1 MGRKSGS
8 GKPNEKEGN
17 RMIKKINYV
26 LDRRQKINLCILL
39 VIIFIG
45 AFVELLGVSA
55 IMPLINVAMNPE
67 TIDEKWY
74 FVLIRKYTGIT
85 DANQMILFLAVLL
98 IVIYILKNVYVM
110 VMYSLQYRFVFNNQQ
125 RLSVRMMKSYMQQDY
140 LFHISKN
147 VAEFQRNIINDIN
160 GFFTV
165 ALNALQFLAEF
176 SVSVVLVIFLL
187 VQDWVSTVAVATLLF
202 LFMGVFTIF
211 FRKVLVKIG
220 EESRQANVQVTKW
233 LFQAFSGIKEIKVAN
248 RETFFIA
255 NYDRS
260 YKDCARAQ
268 RQQSVLTYL
277 PKPVM
282 ETVCI
287 CSLMLAMIIKI
298 TVLKSDIAS
307 FVTTLSVF
315 AVAAFRMLPSFNKIT
330 GYISG
335 MMFNKPAIDAVYK
348 DLMEIEQLMV
358 QKTEEQIDTQKV
370 SLTTAIELKNVSFR
384 YPESDRWILKE
395 ANLGIKKNTSVAF
408 IGASGAG
415 KTTAADLILGILQPE
430 EGIITING
438 TEIKKCMA
446 SWHEAIGY
454 IPQTIYLM
462 DDSIRANVAF
472 GIPDSEIDDA
482 AIEKALREAQLDQ
495 FVHTLP
501 DGVNTMIG
509 DRGVK
514 LSGGQRQRIGIA
526 RALYRNPSVL
536 VLDEA
541 TSALDNDTEKEVM
554 EAIDG
559 LHGTRTLIVIAHRL
573 STIRKCDKI
582 YEVGNGGFT
591 ERNKAEVLGGEK

>member
-55 IMPLINVAMNPE
+55 IMPLIDVAMNPE
-67 TIDEKWY
+67 TMDEKWY

-140 LFHISKN
+140 LFHVSKN
-147 VAEFQRNIINDIN
+147 VAEFQRNITSDVN
-160 GFFTV
+160 GFFTIV
-165 ALNALQFLAEF
+165 LNVLQFLAEF
-176 SVSVVLVIFLL
+176 SVSAALVIFLF
-187 VQDWVSTVAVATLLF
+187 VQDWVSTMAVAVLLF
-202 LFMGVFTIF
+202 LFMGIFTIF

-220 EESRQANVQVTKW
+220 EQSRQANVLVTKW
-233 LFQAFSGIKEIKVAN
+233 LFQAFSGIKEVKVAN
-248 RETFFIA
+248 KESFFIS
-255 NYDRS
+255 NYNRH
-260 YKDCARAQ
+260 YKDCVRVQ
-268 RQQSVLTYL
+268 RQQSILTYL

-298 TVLKSDIAS
+298 AVVKSDIVS

-335 MMFNKPAIDAVYK
+335 MMFNKPAIDSVYR
-348 DLMEIEQLMV
+348 DLKEIEQLME
-358 QKTEEQIDTQKV
+358 QKTAEHEDTIKV
-370 SLTTAIELKNVSFR
+370 MLHSSIRLNNVSFR
-384 YPESDRWILKE
+384 YPESDKWILKNASLE
-395 ANLGIKKNTSVAF
+395 ITKNTSVAL

-415 KTTAADLILGILQPE
+415 KTTAADLMLGILQPQ
-430 EGIITING
+430 EGTVTIDG
-438 TEIKKCMA
+438 TDLKKCMK
-446 SWHEAIGY
+446 SWHEDIGY
-454 IPQTIYLM
+454 IPQVIYLM
-462 DDSIRANVAF
+462 DDNIRANVAF
-472 GIPDSEIDDA
+472 GIPDAEIDDDA
-482 AIEKALREAQLDQ
+482 VQKALREAQLDQ
-495 FVHTLP
+495 FVNSLPNGLDTL
-501 DGVNTMIG
+501 IG

-526 RALYRNPSVL
+526 RALYRNPNVL

-541 TSALDNDTEKEVM
+541 TSALDSDTEKEVM

-573 STIRKCDKI
+573 STIKKCDKI
-582 YEVGNGGFT
+582 FEVGGGGFI
-591 ERNKAEVLGGEK
+591 ERSKAEVLGHD

>member
-55 IMPLINVAMNPE
+55 IMPLIDVAMNPE
-67 TIDEKWY
+67 TMDEKWY

-140 LFHISKN
+140 LFHVSKN
-147 VAEFQRNIINDIN
+147 VAEFQRNITSDVN
-160 GFFTV
+160 GFFTIV
-165 ALNALQFLAEF
+165 LNVLQFLAEF
-176 SVSVVLVIFLL
+176 SVSAALVIFLF
-187 VQDWVSTVAVATLLF
+187 VQDWVSTMAVAVLLF
-202 LFMGVFTIF
+202 LFMGIFTIF

-220 EESRQANVQVTKW
+220 EQSRQANVLVTKW

-248 RETFFIA
+248 KESFFIS
-255 NYDRS
+255 NYNRH
-260 YKDCARAQ
+260 YKDCVRVQ
-268 RQQSVLTYL
+268 RQQSILTYL

-298 TVLKSDIAS
+298 AVVKSDIVS

-335 MMFNKPAIDAVYK
+335 MMFNKPAIDSVYR
-348 DLMEIEQLMV
+348 DLKEIEQLME
-358 QKTEEQIDTQKV
+358 QKTAEHEDTIKV
-370 SLTTAIELKNVSFR
+370 MLHSSIRLNNVSFR
-384 YPESDRWILKE
+384 YPESDKWILKNASLE
-395 ANLGIKKNTSVAF
+395 ITKNTSVAL

-415 KTTAADLILGILQPE
+415 KTTAADLMLGILQPQ
-430 EGIITING
+430 EGTVTIDG
-438 TEIKKCMA
+438 TDLRKCMK
-446 SWHEAIGY
+446 SWHEDIGY
-454 IPQTIYLM
+454 IPQVIYLM
-462 DDSIRANVAF
+462 DDNIRANVAF
-472 GIPDSEIDDA
+472 GIPDAEIDDDA
-482 AIEKALREAQLDQ
+482 VQKALREAQLDQ
-495 FVHTLP
+495 FVNSLPNGLDTL
-501 DGVNTMIG
+501 IG

-526 RALYRNPSVL
+526 RALYRNPNVL

-541 TSALDNDTEKEVM
+541 TSALDSDTEKEVM

-573 STIRKCDKI
+573 STIKKCDKI
-582 YEVGNGGFT
+582 FEVGGGGFI
-591 ERNKAEVLGGEK
+591 ERSKAEVLGHD

>member
-1 MGRKSGS
+1 
-8 GKPNEKEGN
+8 
-17 RMIKKINYV
+17 MIKKINYV

-140 LFHISKN
+140 LFHVSKN
-147 VAEFQRNIINDIN
+147 VAEFQRNITSDVN
-160 GFFTV
+160 GFFTIV
-165 ALNALQFLAEF
+165 LNVLQFLAEF
-176 SVSVVLVIFLL
+176 SVSAILVIFLFI
-187 VQDWVSTVAVATLLF
+187 QDWVSTVAVAVLLF
-202 LFMGVFTIF
+202 LFMGFFTIF

-220 EESRQANVQVTKW
+220 EQSRQANVLVTKW

-248 RETFFIA
+248 KESFFIS
-255 NYDRS
+255 NYNRH
-260 YKDCARAQ
+260 YKDCVRVQ
-268 RQQSVLTYL
+268 RQQSILTYL

-298 TVLKSDIAS
+298 AVVKSDIVS

-335 MMFNKPAIDAVYK
+335 MMFNKPAIDSVYR
-348 DLMEIEQLMV
+348 DLKEIEQLME
-358 QKTEEQIDTQKV
+358 QKTAEHEDTIKV
-370 SLTTAIELKNVSFR
+370 MLHSSIRLNNVSFR
-384 YPESDRWILKE
+384 YPESDKWILKNASLE
-395 ANLGIKKNTSVAF
+395 ITKNTSVAL
-408 IGASGAG
+408 IGGSGAG
-415 KTTAADLILGILQPE
+415 KTTAADLMLGILQPQ
-430 EGIITING
+430 EGTVTIDG
-438 TEIKKCMA
+438 TDLRKCMK
-446 SWHEAIGY
+446 SWHEDIGY
-454 IPQTIYLM
+454 IPQVIYLM
-462 DDSIRANVAF
+462 DDNIRANIAF
-472 GIPDSEIDDA
+472 GIPDAEIDDDT
-482 AIEKALREAQLDQ
+482 IQKALREAQLDQ
-495 FVHTLP
+495 FVNSLPNGLDTL
-501 DGVNTMIG
+501 IG

-526 RALYRNPSVL
+526 RALYRNPNVL

-541 TSALDNDTEKEVM
+541 TSALDSDTEKEVM

-573 STIRKCDKI
+573 STIKKCDKI
-582 YEVGNGGFT
+582 FEVGGGGFI
-591 ERNKAEVLGGEK
+591 ERSKAEVLGHD

>member
-1 MGRKSGS
+1 
-8 GKPNEKEGN
+8 
-17 RMIKKINYV
+17 MIKKINYV

-211 FRKVLVKIG
+211 FRKLLVKIG
-220 EESRQANVQVTKW
+220 EESRPANVQVTKW

-438 TEIKKCMA
+438 TEIKKCMV

-472 GIPDSEIDDA
+472 GIP
-482 AIEKALREAQLDQ
+482 
-495 FVHTLP
+495 
-501 DGVNTMIG
+501 
-509 DRGVK
+509 
-514 LSGGQRQRIGIA
+514 
-526 RALYRNPSVL
+526 
-536 VLDEA
+536 
-541 TSALDNDTEKEVM
+541 
-554 EAIDG
+554 
-559 LHGTRTLIVIAHRL
+559 
-573 STIRKCDKI
+573 
-582 YEVGNGGFT
+582 
-591 ERNKAEVLGGEK
+591 

>member
-1 MGRKSGS
+1 ML
-8 GKPNEKEGN
+8 
-17 RMIKKINYV
+17 KKINYI
-26 LDRRQKINLCILL
+26 LDRKQKINLGILL

-55 IMPLINVAMNPE
+55 VMPLIDVAMEPE
-67 TIDEKWY
+67 TIGEKWY
-74 FVLIRKYTGIT
+74 FVLIGKYMGIT

-98 IVIYILKNVYVM
+98 IIIYILKNIYVM
-110 VMYSLQYRFVFNNQQ
+110 GMYSLQYRFVFNNQQ

-140 LFHISKN
+140 LFHVSKN
-147 VAEFQRNIINDIN
+147 VAEFQRNITSDVN

-165 ALNALQFLAEF
+165 ALNVLQFLAEF
-176 SVSVVLVIFLL
+176 SVSTVLIVFLL
-187 VQDWVSTVAVATLLF
+187 VQDWVSTVAIAVLLF
-202 LFMGVFTIF
+202 LFMGIFTVF

-220 EESRQANVQVTKW
+220 EESRQANVQVTKC

-248 RETFFIA
+248 KESFFIM
-255 NYDRS
+255 NYDKN
-260 YKDCARAQ
+260 YKDCARVQ
-268 RQQSVLTYL
+268 RQQSILTYL

-298 TVLKSDIAS
+298 AVVKSDIAS

-330 GYISG
+330 GFISG
-335 MMFNKPAIDAVYK
+335 MMFNKPAIDSVYR
-348 DLMEIEQLMV
+348 DLMEIEQL
-358 QKTEEQIDTQKV
+358 EEQRKVEQTDTEKV
-370 SLTTAIELKNVSFR
+370 SLTTAIGLENVSFR
-384 YPESDRWILKE
+384 YPESDKWILKN
-395 ANLGIKKNTSVAF
+395 ANLNIRKNTSVAL

-415 KTTAADLILGILQPE
+415 KTTAADLILGILEPQ
-430 EGIITING
+430 EGSVTIDG
-438 TEIKKCMA
+438 TDIKKCMA
-446 SWHEAIGY
+446 SWHENIGY
-454 IPQTIYLM
+454 IPQAIYLM
-462 DDSIRANVAF
+462 DDNIRANVAF
-472 GIPDSEIDDA
+472 GIPESEIDDA

-495 FVHTLP
+495 FVHALP
-501 DGVNTMIG
+501 DGLDTMIG

-526 RALYRNPSVL
+526 RALYRNPDVL
-536 VLDEA
+536 ILDEA

-591 ERNKAEVLGGEK
+591 ERNKAEVLGGGH

>member
-1 MGRKSGS
+1 ML
-8 GKPNEKEGN
+8 
-17 RMIKKINYV
+17 KKINYV
-26 LDRRQKINLCILL
+26 LDRRQKINLVILL
-39 VIIFIG
+39 VIILIG

-55 IMPLINVAMNPE
+55 VMPLINVAMEPE

-74 FVLIRKYTGIT
+74 FVLISKYTGIT

-98 IVIYILKNVYVM
+98 IIIYILKNIYVM
-110 VMYSLQYRFVFNNQQ
+110 AMYSLQYRFIFNNQQ

-140 LFHISKN
+140 LFHVSKN
-147 VAEFQRNIINDIN
+147 VAEFQRNITSDVN

-176 SVSVVLVIFLL
+176 SVSAVLVIFLL
-187 VQDWVSTVAVATLLF
+187 VQDWVSTLAIAALLF
-202 LFMGVFTIF
+202 LFMGIFTVF

-233 LFQAFSGIKEIKVAN
+233 LFQSFSGIKEIKVAN
-248 RETFFIA
+248 KESFFIM
-255 NYDRS
+255 NYDKNYR
-260 YKDCARAQ
+260 DCARVQ
-268 RQQSVLTYL
+268 RQQSILTYL

-298 TVLKSDIAS
+298 AVLKSDIVS

-335 MMFNKPAIDAVYK
+335 MMFNKPAIDSVYRDLVEIGQLKAQKAV
-348 DLMEIEQLMV
+348 EQTD
-358 QKTEEQIDTQKV
+358 TEKV
-370 SLTTAIELKNVSFR
+370 SLTTSIGLKNVSFR
-384 YPESDRWILKE
+384 YPESDKWILKE
-395 ANLGIKKNTSVAF
+395 ANLEIKKNTSVAL

-415 KTTAADLILGILQPE
+415 KTTAADLILGILEPQ
-430 EGIITING
+430 EGAVTIDG
-438 TEIKKCMA
+438 TDIKKCMA
-446 SWHEAIGY
+446 SWHESIGY
-454 IPQTIYLM
+454 IPQSIYLM
-462 DDSIRANVAF
+462 DDNIRANIAF
-472 GIPDSEIDDA
+472 GIPESEIDDA
-482 AIEKALREAQLDQ
+482 AIEKALREAQLDK
-495 FVHTLP
+495 FVNSLP
-501 DGVNTMIG
+501 EGTDTMIG

-526 RALYRNPSVL
+526 RALYRNPDVL
-536 VLDEA
+536 ILDEA
-541 TSALDNDTEKEVM
+541 TSALDNETEKEVM

-573 STIRKCDKI
+573 STIQKCDKI
-582 YEVGNGGFT
+582 YEVGDGGFV
-591 ERNKAEVLGGEK
+591 ERNKAEVLRGEK

>member
-1 MGRKSGS
+1 ML
-8 GKPNEKEGN
+8 
-17 RMIKKINYV
+17 KKINYV
-26 LDRRQKINLCILL
+26 LDRKQKINLGILL
-39 VIIFIG
+39 IIIFIG

-55 IMPLINVAMNPE
+55 VMPLINVAMQPE

-74 FVLIRKYTGIT
+74 FILISKYTGIT

-98 IVIYILKNVYVM
+98 IIIYILKNIYIM

-140 LFHISKN
+140 LFHVSKN
-147 VAEFQRNIINDIN
+147 VAEFQRNITSDVN

-165 ALNALQFLAEF
+165 ALNVLQFLAEF
-176 SVSVVLVIFLL
+176 SVSTVLVIFLL
-187 VQDWVSTVAVATLLF
+187 IQDWVSTIAIAALLF
-202 LFMGVFTIF
+202 LFMGIFTIF

-220 EESRQANVQVTKW
+220 QESRQANVLVTKW

-248 RETFFIA
+248 KESFFIT
-255 NYDRS
+255 NYDKN
-260 YKDCARAQ
+260 YKDCARVQ
-268 RQQSVLTYL
+268 RQQSILTYL

-298 TVLKSDIAS
+298 AVVKSDIVS

-335 MMFNKPAIDAVYK
+335 MMFNKPAIDSVYR
-348 DLMEIEQLMV
+348 DLKEIEQLMM
-358 QKTEEQIDTQKV
+358 QKTVEQEDTENI
-370 SLTTAIELKNVSFR
+370 SLNQSIRLNDVYFQ
-384 YPESDRWILKE
+384 YPGSDKWILKG
-395 ANLGIKKNTSVAF
+395 ANLEIQKNTSVAL

-415 KTTAADLILGILQPE
+415 KTTAADLILGILEPQQGTVTID
-430 EGIITING
+430 GID
-438 TEIKKCMA
+438 IKKCMK
-446 SWHEAIGY
+446 SWHEGIGY
-454 IPQTIYLM
+454 IPQVIYLM
-462 DDSIRANVAF
+462 DDNIRANVAF
-472 GIPDSEIDDA
+472 GIPESEIDDA
-482 AIEKALREAQLDQ
+482 AIEKALQEAQLDQ
-495 FVHTLP
+495 FVHALP
-501 DGVNTMIG
+501 DGLNTMIG

-526 RALYRNPSVL
+526 RALYRNPNVL

-541 TSALDNDTEKEVM
+541 TSALDSDTEREVM

-573 STIRKCDKI
+573 STISKCDKI
-582 YEVGNGGFT
+582 YEVDNGGFR
-591 ERNKAEVLGGEK
+591 ERDKVDVLGGDR

>member
-55 IMPLINVAMNPE
+55 IMPLIDVAMNPE
-67 TIDEKWY
+67 TMDEKWY
-74 FVLIRKYTGIT
+74 FVLIRKYMGIT

-140 LFHISKN
+140 LFHVSKN
-147 VAEFQRNIINDIN
+147 VAEFQRNITSDVN
-160 GFFTV
+160 GFFTIV
-165 ALNALQFLAEF
+165 LNVLQFLAEF
-176 SVSVVLVIFLL
+176 SVSAALVIFLF
-187 VQDWVSTVAVATLLF
+187 VQDWVSTMAVAVLLF
-202 LFMGVFTIF
+202 LFMGIFTIF

-220 EESRQANVQVTKW
+220 EQSRQANVLVTKW

-248 RETFFIA
+248 KESFFIS
-255 NYDRS
+255 NYNRH
-260 YKDCARAQ
+260 YKDCVRVQ
-268 RQQSVLTYL
+268 RQQSILTYL

-298 TVLKSDIAS
+298 AVVKSDIVS

-335 MMFNKPAIDAVYK
+335 MMFNKPAIDSVYRDLK
-348 DLMEIEQLMV
+348 EIEHLME
-358 QKTEEQIDTQKV
+358 QKTAEREDTIKV
-370 SLTTAIELKNVSFR
+370 MLHSSIRLNNVSFR
-384 YPESDRWILKE
+384 YPESDKWILKNASLE
-395 ANLGIKKNTSVAF
+395 IMKNTSVAL

-415 KTTAADLILGILQPE
+415 KTTAADLMLGILQPQ
-430 EGIITING
+430 EGTVTIDG
-438 TEIKKCMA
+438 TDLKKCMK
-446 SWHEAIGY
+446 SWHEDIGY
-454 IPQTIYLM
+454 IPQVIYLM
-462 DDSIRANVAF
+462 DDNIRANVAF
-472 GIPDSEIDDA
+472 GIPDAEIDDDA
-482 AIEKALREAQLDQ
+482 VQKALREAQLDQ
-495 FVHTLP
+495 FVNSLPNGLDTL
-501 DGVNTMIG
+501 IG

-526 RALYRNPSVL
+526 RALYRNPNVL

-541 TSALDNDTEKEVM
+541 TSALDSDTEKEVM

-573 STIRKCDKI
+573 STIKKCDKI
-582 YEVGNGGFT
+582 FEVGGGGFI
-591 ERNKAEVLGGEK
+591 ERSKAEVLGHD

>member
-1 MGRKSGS
+1 ML
-8 GKPNEKEGN
+8 
-17 RMIKKINYV
+17 KKINYV
-26 LDRRQKINLCILL
+26 LDRKQKINLVILL
-39 VIIFIG
+39 VIIFVG

-55 IMPLINVAMNPE
+55 VMPLIDVAMEPE

-74 FVLIRKYTGIT
+74 LVLISRYTGIA

-110 VMYSLQYRFVFNNQQ
+110 AMYSLQYRFVFNNQQ

-140 LFHISKN
+140 LFHVSKN
-147 VAEFQRNIINDIN
+147 VAEFQRNITSDVN

-176 SVSVVLVIFLL
+176 SVSTVLVIFLL
-187 VQDWVSTVAVATLLF
+187 VQDWVSTVAIAVLLF
-202 LFMGVFTIF
+202 LFMGIFTIF

-248 RETFFIA
+248 KESFFIT
-255 NYDRS
+255 NYDKN
-260 YKDCARAQ
+260 YKDCARVQ
-268 RQQSVLTYL
+268 RQQSILTYL

-298 TVLKSDIAS
+298 AVVKSDIAS

-330 GYISG
+330 GFISG
-335 MMFNKPAIDAVYK
+335 MMFNKPAIDSVYR
-348 DLMEIEQLMV
+348 DLMEIERLKA
-358 QKTEEQIDTQKV
+358 QKTVEQMDTEKV
-370 SLTTAIELKNVSFR
+370 MLTTAIGLKNVSFR
-384 YPESDRWILKE
+384 YPESDKWILKNASLE
-395 ANLGIKKNTSVAF
+395 IKKNTSVAL

-415 KTTAADLILGILQPE
+415 KTTAADLILGILEPQ
-430 EGIITING
+430 EGSVTIDG
-438 TEIKKCMA
+438 IDIKKCMA
-446 SWHEAIGY
+446 SWHENIGY
-454 IPQTIYLM
+454 IPQAIYLM
-462 DDSIRANVAF
+462 DDNIRANVAF
-472 GIPDSEIDDA
+472 GIPESEIDDA

-495 FVHTLP
+495 FVQSLP
-501 DGVNTMIG
+501 DGLDTMIG

-526 RALYRNPSVL
+526 RALYRNPNVL
-536 VLDEA
+536 ILDEA